1 MSLSS
6 RERNR
11 IILRINSDEPL
22 FEGASEEAKEYYDS
36 LMAEKAKMEAEN
48 KAKGIDCPVIFDC
61 VELDW

>member
-6 RERNR
+6 RERNE
-11 IILRINSDEPL
+11 IILMINSDDPL
-22 FEGASEEAKEYYDS
+22 FEGASEEAKRYYND

-48 KAKGIDCPVIFDC
+48 KAKGIDCPVIFEC